1 MKQELKYYI
10 ILGAALLILIL
21 VEIFAPKPTDWSFT
35 LHHEEK
41 SPYGTFILY
50 ENLNYLFP
58 DQSVNTSY
66 KTLYEIREGYAGENI
81 FLLAAELSVGKEDT
95 EALLQILDS
104 GAHVLA
110 AAREFS
116 GKLADTLQIAT
127 DADLLETVSD
137 ADDTLE
143 IRESLYYFSDYDSSR
158 AEVLAEN
165 EDGQAVLLRYRQGK
179 GALLLSSVPQL
190 YTNYFMLQ
198 ESLTQEATASLNLLP
213 QRDLIW
219 NEYYHLGRMESS
231 TPLRF
236 VLSVAP
242 LRWAVY
248 LTLVGLLLFMIF
260 ESKRRQRPIPV
271 VQPPANATLEFVE
284 TVGNLFMRSASH
296 REMAKKKIIYFREY
310 LLSHY
315 RLQGDWQEEAFRERV
330 THKSGKDRR
339 EVNETFDL
347 ILALQEKK
355 HISAEELIRLNQ
367 QIDTFYTQKAII

>member
-1 MKQELKYYI
+1 MKQELKYYL

-21 VEIFAPKPTDWSFT
+21 VEIFAPKPTDWRFT
-35 LHHEEK
+35 LHHEDK

-50 ENLNYLFP
+50 ENFNYLFP
-58 DQSVNTSY
+58 EQSVSTSY
-66 KTLYEIREGYAGENI
+66 KTLYEIREAYAGENI
-81 FLLAAELSVGKEDT
+81 LLLSADLRAGKEDT
-95 EALLQILDS
+95 EALLQLLDS
-104 GAHVLA
+104 GAYVLA
-110 AAREFS
+110 AAREFG
-116 GKLADTLQIAT
+116 GKLADTLQLET
-127 DADLLETVSD
+127 DADLLETVTD

-179 GALLLSSVPQL
+179 GALLMSSVPQV

-198 ESLTQEATASLNLLP
+198 ESLTGEATASLNLLP

-248 LTLVGLLLFMIF
+248 LTLAGLLLFIVF
-260 ESKRRQRPIPV
+260 ESKRRQRVIPV

-284 TVGNLFMRSASH
+284 TVGNVFMRGASH

-315 RLQGDWQEEAFRERV
+315 RLQGAWQEEAFRERV
-330 THKSGKDRR
+330 AHKSGKTRR
-339 EVNETFDL
+339 EVDEIFDL
-347 ILALQEKK
+347 ILNLQEKK
-355 HISAEELIRLNQ
+355 KISAEELIRLNQ
-367 QIDTFYTQKAII
+367 CIDTFYTRKAII

>member
-58 DQSVNTSY
+58 DQSVSTSDV
-66 KTLYEIREGYAGENI
+66 TLYEIREEYTGENI
-81 FLLAAELSVGKEDT
+81 FLLAAELGAGTEDT
-95 EALLQILDS
+95 DALLQLLGS
-104 GAHVLA
+104 GAYVLA

-116 GKLADTLQIAT
+116 GKLADTLEIST
-127 DADLLETVSD
+127 TADLLETVSD

-165 EDGQAVLLRYRQGK
+165 EDGQAVLLRYRQGE
-179 GALLLSSVPQL
+179 GVLLLSSVPQV

-198 ESLTQEATASLNLLP
+198 ENLNREATASLNLLP

-219 NEYYHLGRMESS
+219 NEHYHLGRMEST

-236 VLSVAP
+236 FLSVPP

-248 LTLVGLLLFMIF
+248 LTLTGLLLFILF
-260 ESKRRQRPIPV
+260 ESKRRQRAIPV
-271 VQPPANATLEFVE
+271 VRPPANATLEFVE
-284 TVGNLFMRSASH
+284 TVGNLFMRGASH
-296 REMAKKKIIYFREY
+296 QEMVKKKIIYFREY

-315 RLQGDWQEEAFRERV
+315 RLQGEWQEEAFRERV
-330 THKSGKDRR
+330 VHKSGKTRP
-339 EVNETFDL
+339 EVDETFEL
-347 ILALQEKK
+347 ILDLQEKQR
-355 HISAEELIRLNQ
+355 ISAEELIRLNQ
-367 QIDTFYTQKAII
+367 RIDTFYTQKAII

>member
-1 MKQELKYYI
+1 MKQDLKYYI

-35 LHHEEK
+35 LHHAHK
-41 SPYGTFILY
+41 SPYGTYILY
-50 ENLNYLFP
+50 ENLDYLFP
-58 DQSVNTSY
+58 EASVSASY

-81 FLLAAELSVGKEDT
+81 FLLAAELSAGKEDT
-95 EALLQILDS
+95 EALLQMLDS
-104 GAHVLA
+104 GAHVLV
-110 AAREFS
+110 AARAFS

-127 DADLLETVSD
+127 DADLLETVAED
-137 ADDTLE
+137 EDTLE
-143 IRESLYYFSDYDSSR
+143 IRESLYYFSEYDSSR

-165 EDGQAVLLRYRQGK
+165 EDGQAVLLRYRQGA
-179 GALLLSSVPQL
+179 GALLLSSVPQA

-198 ESLTQEATASLNLLP
+198 ESLTGEATASLNLLP
-213 QRDLIW
+213 QRNLIW
-219 NEYYHLGRMESS
+219 NEYYHLGRMEST

-236 VLSVAP
+236 MLSVAP

-248 LTLVGLLLFMIF
+248 LTLAGLLLFMLF
-260 ESKRRQRPIPV
+260 ESKRRQRAIPV
-271 VQPPANATLEFVE
+271 VRPPANATLEFVE

-296 REMAKKKIIYFREY
+296 REMAKKKMIYFREY

-330 THKSGKDRR
+330 AHKSGKDRR

>member
-1 MKQELKYYI
+1 MKQDLKYYI
-10 ILGAALLILIL
+10 LLGAALLILIL

-35 LHHEEK
+35 LHHEHK

-50 ENLNYLFP
+50 ENLDYLFP
-58 DQSVNTSY
+58 DHSVSASF

-81 FLLAAELSVGKEDT
+81 FLLAAELNAGKEDT
-95 EALLQILDS
+95 EALLQMLD
-104 GAHVLA
+104 GGTHVLA
-110 AAREFS
+110 AARAYS
-116 GKLADTLQIAT
+116 GKLADTLDIAT
-127 DADLLETVSD
+127 DADLLETV
-137 ADDTLE
+137 ANEDDTLE
-143 IRESLYYFSDYDSSR
+143 IRESLYYFSEYDSSQ

-165 EDGQAVLLRYRQGK
+165 EDGKAVLLRYQRGE
-179 GALLLSSVPQL
+179 GTLLLSSVPQA

-198 ESLTQEATASLNLLP
+198 ESLTDETTASLCLLP
-213 QRDLIW
+213 QRNLIW
-219 NEYYHLGRMESS
+219 NEYYHLGRMEST

-236 VLSVAP
+236 LLSVAP

-248 LTLVGLLLFMIF
+248 LTLAGLLLFMLF
-260 ESKRRQRPIPV
+260 ESKRRQRAIPV

-284 TVGNLFMRSASH
+284 TVGNLFMRSATH

-330 THKSGKDRR
+330 AHKSGRDRK

-347 ILALQEKK
+347 IIQLQEKK

-367 QIDTFYTQKAII
+367 KIDTFYTQKAII

>member
-58 DQSVNTSY
+58 DQSVSTSY
-66 KTLYEIREGYAGENI
+66 ETLYELREEYTGENI
-81 FLLAAELSVGKEDT
+81 LLLAAELEADKEDT
-95 EALLQILDS
+95 EALLQLLDS
-104 GAHVLA
+104 GAYVLA
-110 AAREFS
+110 TARGFN
-116 GKLADTLQIAT
+116 GKLADTLGLVT
-127 DADLLETVSD
+127 NADLLETV
-137 ADDTLE
+137 AEKDDTLE

-165 EDGQAVLLRYRQGK
+165 EDGQAVLLRYRQGE
-179 GALLLSSVPQL
+179 GALLLSSVPQV

-198 ESLTQEATASLNLLP
+198 ESLTGEATASLNLLP

-219 NEYYHLGRMESS
+219 NEYYHLGRMAST

-236 VLSVAP
+236 FLSMAP

-248 LTLVGLLLFMIF
+248 LTLAGLLLFF
-260 ESKRRQRPIPV
+260 
-271 VQPPANATLEFVE
+271 
-284 TVGNLFMRSASH
+284 LF
-296 REMAKKKIIYFREY
+296 
-310 LLSHY
+310 
-315 RLQGDWQEEAFRERV
+315 
-330 THKSGKDRR
+330 
-339 EVNETFDL
+339 
-347 ILALQEKK
+347 
-355 HISAEELIRLNQ
+355 
-367 QIDTFYTQKAII
+367 

>member
-21 VEIFAPKPTDWSFT
+21 VEIFAPKPTEWSFT

-81 FLLAAELSVGKEDT
+81 LLLSAELGAGKEDT
-95 EALLQILDS
+95 EALLQMLDS
-104 GAHVLA
+104 GAYVLA
-110 AAREFS
+110 AAREFD

-127 DADLLETVSD
+127 DADLLETVAED
-137 ADDTLE
+137 EDTLE
-143 IRESLYYFSDYDSSR
+143 IRESLYYFSAYDSSR

-165 EDGQAVLLRYRQGK
+165 EDGQAVLLRYQQGK

>member
-21 VEIFAPKPTDWSFT
+21 VELFVPKPTDWSFT

-50 ENLNYLFP
+50 ENLGYIFP
-58 DQSVNTSY
+58 ERSVSASY
-66 KTLYEIREGYAGENI
+66 KTLYEIRESYAGENI
-81 FLLAAELSVGKEDT
+81 LLLAAELSAGREDT
-95 EALLQILDS
+95 DALLQLLDS

-110 AAREFS
+110 AAREFE
-116 GKLADTLQIAT
+116 GQLADTLQLAT
-127 DADLLETVSD
+127 NADLLETVTE

-143 IRESLYYFSDYDSSR
+143 IRESLYYFSAYDSSR
-158 AEVLAEN
+158 AEVLAGN
-165 EDGQAVLLRYRQGK
+165 EDGQAVLLRYRQGE
-179 GALLLSSVPQL
+179 GELLLSSVPQV

-198 ESLTQEATASLNLLP
+198 ESLTGEATASLNLLP

-236 VLSVAP
+236 LLSVAP

-248 LTLVGLLLFMIF
+248 LTLAGLLLFMFF
-260 ESKRRQRPIPV
+260 ESKRKQRAIPV

-315 RLQGDWQEEAFRERV
+315 RLQGEWQDETFRERV
-330 THKSGKDRR
+330 THKSGKDRK

-347 ILALQEKK
+347 IVNLQEKK
-355 HISAEELIRLNQ
+355 NISAEELIRLNQ
-367 QIDTFYTQKAII
+367 CIDTFYTQKAII

>member
-58 DQSVNTSY
+58 DQSVSTSY
-66 KTLYEIREGYAGENI
+66 ETLYELREEYTGENI
-81 FLLAAELSVGKEDT
+81 LLLATELEAGKEDT
-95 EALLQILDS
+95 EALLQLLDS
-104 GAHVLA
+104 GAYVLA
-110 AAREFS
+110 TARGFN
-116 GKLADTLQIAT
+116 GKLADTLGLVT
-127 DADLLETVSD
+127 NADLLETV
-137 ADDTLE
+137 AEKDDTLE

-165 EDGQAVLLRYRQGK
+165 EDGQAVLLRYRQGE
-179 GALLLSSVPQL
+179 GALLLSSVPQV

-198 ESLTQEATASLNLLP
+198 ESLTGEATASLNLLP

-219 NEYYHLGRMESS
+219 NEYYHLGRMAST

-236 VLSVAP
+236 FLSMAP

-248 LTLVGLLLFMIF
+248 LTLAGLLLFILF
-260 ESKRRQRPIPV
+260 ESKRRQRAIPV
-271 VQPPANATLEFVE
+271 VKSPANATLEFVE
-284 TVGNLFMRSASH
+284 TVGNLFMHGASH
-296 REMAKKKIIYFREY
+296 REMTKKKIIYFREY

-315 RLQGDWQEEAFRERV
+315 RLQGEWEDDTFRERLA
-330 THKSGKDRR
+330 HKSGQVQKQVD
-339 EVNETFDL
+339 ETCDL
-347 ILALQEKK
+347 ILHLQEKK
-355 HISAEELIRLNQ
+355 NITAEELIRLNQ
-367 QIDTFYTQKAII
+367 RIDTFYTQKAII

>member
-1 MKQELKYYI
+1 MKQDLKYYI

-35 LHHEEK
+35 LHHAHK
-41 SPYGTFILY
+41 SPYGTYILY
-50 ENLNYLFP
+50 ENLDYLFP
-58 DQSVNTSY
+58 EASVSASY

-81 FLLAAELSVGKEDT
+81 LLLAAELSAGKEDT
-95 EALLQILDS
+95 EALLQMLDS
-104 GAHVLA
+104 GAHVLV
-110 AAREFS
+110 AARAFS

-127 DADLLETVSD
+127 DADLLETVAED
-137 ADDTLE
+137 EDTLE
-143 IRESLYYFSDYDSSR
+143 IRESLYYFSEYDSSR

-165 EDGQAVLLRYRQGK
+165 EDGQAVLLRYRQGA
-179 GALLLSSVPQL
+179 GALLLSSVPQA

-198 ESLTQEATASLNLLP
+198 ESLTGEATASLNLLP
-213 QRDLIW
+213 QRNLIW
-219 NEYYHLGRMESS
+219 NEYYHLGRMEST

-236 VLSVAP
+236 MLSVAP

-248 LTLVGLLLFMIF
+248 LTLAGLLLFMLF
-260 ESKRRQRPIPV
+260 ESKRRQRAIPV
-271 VQPPANATLEFVE
+271 VRPPANATLEFVE

-296 REMAKKKIIYFREY
+296 REMAKKKMIYFREY

-330 THKSGKDRR
+330 AHKSGKDRR
-339 EVNETFDL
+339 EVNETFDH

>member
-1 MKQELKYYI
+1 MKQDLKYYI

-21 VEIFAPKPTDWSFT
+21 VELFAPKPTDWSFT

-58 DQSVNTSY
+58 DQSVIASY
-66 KTLYEIREGYAGENI
+66 ETLYEIREAYAGENI
-81 FLLAAELSVGKEDT
+81 FLLAAELSAGKEDT
-95 EALLQILDS
+95 QALLQMLDS

-110 AAREFS
+110 SAREFS
-116 GKLADTLQIAT
+116 GHLSDTLEFAT
-127 DADLLETVSD
+127 NADLLETVTEE
-137 ADDTLE
+137 DDTLE
-143 IRESLYYFSDYDSSR
+143 IRESLYYFSEYDSSR

-165 EDGQAVLLRYRQGK
+165 EDGQAVLLRYRQGE
-179 GALLLSSVPQL
+179 GELLLSSVPQA

-198 ESLTQEATASLNLLP
+198 ESLNQEATTSLSLLP

-219 NEYYHLGRMESS
+219 NEYYHLGRMEST

-236 VLSVAP
+236 LLSVAP

-248 LTLVGLLLFMIF
+248 LTLAGLLLFMLF

-284 TVGNLFMRSASH
+284 TVGNLFMRGASH

-315 RLQGDWQEEAFRERV
+315 RLQGDWQDEAFRER
-330 THKSGKDRR
+330 TAHKSGKGRR

-347 ILALQEKK
+347 IVNLQEKK
-355 HISAEELIRLNQ
+355 NISAEELIQLNQ
-367 QIDTFYTQKAII
+367 CVDTFYTQKAII